1 MDARVRA
8 RRREE
13 PRGERARVWCVCF
26 SSARAFACVVVRRV
40 SSCVALSSFVVVA
53 HARCV
58 VVRARERVRDRDG
71 GTLARAVSA
80 Y

>member
-13 PRGERARVWCVCF
+13 PRGERARVWCVVF
-26 SSARAFACVVVRRV
+26 FERARRRVVVRRRRV
-40 SSCVALSSFVVVA
+40 SSCVVVSSFVIVA

-58 VVRARERVRDRDG
+58 VVRAR
-71 GTLARAVSA
+71 ARA
-80 Y
+80 